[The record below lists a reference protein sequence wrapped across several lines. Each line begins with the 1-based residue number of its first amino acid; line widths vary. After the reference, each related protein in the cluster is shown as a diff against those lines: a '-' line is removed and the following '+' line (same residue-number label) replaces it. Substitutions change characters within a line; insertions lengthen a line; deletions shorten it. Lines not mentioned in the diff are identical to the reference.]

1 MYVGFV
7 KRVYEGYLMSTHFC
21 GLGEQTSYVV
31 CF

>member
-1 MYVGFV
+1 MYVEFV
-7 KRVYEGYLMSTHFC
+7 KRVYDGYLSPHFC